1 MLEESGSCNDT
12 TQIMLNFLYLA
23 DRMDTVYIESSETEL
38 DGFSNSTAELEDSAG
53 TGDVLHVRLGQ
64 QDVVACLENL
74 LQALSQTGGAARGQS
89 GDVSLTCRHLQ
100 IILYCR
106 FLQII
111 LYCRHLH
118 RGDHFVLGFNK
129 PSVANL

>member
-1 MLEESGSCNDT
+1 MLKDPESGSCSDT

-64 QDVVACLENL
+64 QDVVASLENL
-74 LQALSQTGGAARGQS
+74 LQALSQTGGAAGGQS
-89 GDVSLTCRHLQ
+89 GNVSLYCRHLQ

-106 FLQII
+106 HLQQ
-111 LYCRHLH
+111 
-118 RGDHFVLGFNK
+118 G
-129 PSVANL
+129 